1 MSIHQ
6 QVTIPASPGDV
17 YAILADAAALS
28 ALSGMDGKSGLAEGG
43 EFSPFGGRVT
53 GRQVEL
59 IPASRIVQ
67 VWRIPEWE
75 PGRYTIVRFTLEA
88 SDNSNMRRDAST
100 RLTVDQYGYP
110 EGADI
115 TGCHETWH
123 DHLSEGWGMFY
134 FAPLTRHFGA

>member
-17 YAILADAAALS
+17 YAILADAAVLS

-53 GRQVEL
+53 GWQVEL
-59 IPASRIVQ
+59 VPVSRIVQ

-75 PGRYTIVRFTLEA
+75 PGMYTIVRFTLEPLETA
-88 SDNSNMRRDAST
+88 RT

-115 TGCHETWH
+115 TGCHQTWH
-123 DHLSEGWGMFY
+123 DHLSEGLDMFY
-134 FAPLTRHFGA
+134 FVPLTRRFAA